1 MKKIKGTDQEQ
12 IVKYNNSRYDVRL
25 IVSRKF
31 FVVEIIK
38 TPSECFSFLKH
49 QFPTQTTLHC
59 LHHQELELHLVIMQG
74 NAPLFVVIALVNF
87 GYFIPFLERNN
98 FAKAI
103 DKQFDKR

>member
-49 QFPTQTTLHC
+49 QFPTQTTLHSF
-59 LHHQELELHLVIMQG
+59 HHQELELHLVIMQRYS
-74 NAPLFVVIALVNF
+74 PLFVMIAFVKF